1 MTEVILVEDDD
12 DLRDA
17 TVETLEREGFRVHA
31 FNCAAPALR
40 SLSPDFTGV
49 ILSDLRMPGFS
60 GLEFLDQAQSRARD
74 VPFILITAH
83 GDIPV
88 AIRAVRAGAFD
99 FLEKPCSPELMLTA
113 LRRAQAMRDMHLENA
128 RLRQARIDERMI
140 GRSPVMQDLRQRLRS
155 LAGLHLD
162 LLIAGETGT
171 GKELAARL
179 LHDLSPH
186 AAGPFVA
193 VNCGAL
199 TEAEI
204 DRELFGTSDTK
215 GLVARAEGGSLYLDE
230 LEAMP
235 DILQGRLLRVVETR
249 EITPLGAAPRPVE
262 LRVLASVK
270 RLPEALIEEG
280 KLRLDLFHRFNAAI
294 ALPPLRDRDGDAL
307 LLIDHF
313 VADAA
318 RRHDLP
324 KPHLDN
330 SLRQRIGNHPWPGN
344 VREARN
350 YAEGL
355 VIGLDEGLVP
365 APGGGTSNTPRYD
378 AAMSS
383 FEARLLRS
391 ALIQTGGRKSD
402 AAELLGVPRKRL
414 YLRLRHHGML

>member
-31 FNCAAPALR
+31 FNCAAPALGA
-40 SLSPDFTGV
+40 LSPDFTGV
-49 ILSDLRMPGFS
+49 ILSDLRMPGLS

-140 GRSPVMQDLRQRLRS
+140 GRSPVIQDLRQRLRS

-171 GKELAARL
+171 GKELVARL
-179 LHDLSPH
+179 MHDLSPR

-199 TEAEI
+199 TEAKI

-215 GLVARAEGGSLYLDE
+215 GLVARAEGGSLFLDE

-235 DILQGRLLRVVETR
+235 DMLQVRLLRVVETR
-249 EITPLGAAPRPVE
+249 EITPLGAAPHPVE

-270 RLPEALIEEG
+270 RPPEALIEEG

-313 VADAA
+313 VAEAA
-318 RRHDLP
+318 RRHDLA

-355 VIGLDEGLVP
+355 VIGLDERLAP
-365 APGGGTSNTPRYD
+365 APVGGTSNIPRYD
-378 AAMSS
+378 AAMAS

-391 ALIQTGGRKSD
+391 ALIQTGGRKSE